1 VDEGITI
8 EDKLE
13 TILQQNKIEV
23 DSLYYISPQHT
34 FLDVIKWYKQRITIT
49 YSCIKCD
56 AGRDICF
63 NADEKIPTLIKA
75 FCPICES
82 DLILKEHTKPIEVK
96 CSLKYVLDKYLYLV
110 QEYIKSDYSIEKSA
124 QISSYVFNFDCD
136 IEFKLLGEL
145 RLILNRSIPGSPM
158 EKEYSFTKTK
168 KLIEDISSIYNNS
181 QKIFGPK
188 KIIETKLNELIKTYS
203 ANISSY
209 KPYE

>member
-1 VDEGITI
+1 MTQKQIVLNEQAIKAFDNLLLNYRFIASNNQIDLYWQPYTDKVDEGITI

-124 QISSYVFNFDCD
+124 QIS
-136 IEFKLLGEL
+136 
-145 RLILNRSIPGSPM
+145 
-158 EKEYSFTKTK
+158 
-168 KLIEDISSIYNNS
+168 
-181 QKIFGPK
+181 
-188 KIIETKLNELIKTYS
+188 
-203 ANISSY
+203 
-209 KPYE
+209 